1 MFAEAARVDQPPCVG
16 VQETDPSARRNAFL
30 MLFNCAQDLA
40 VDYYLQHAEETTTY
54 GDGFQ
59 LIVLEL
65 TRKVRVRFDFFCA
78 LPRRFIRVTLAAVLP
93 SCYHRGIHPLC
104 RFSVC

>member
-1 MFAEAARVDQPPCVG
+1 MTVRCLRA
-16 VQETDPSARRNAFL
+16 QESDPSARRNAFL

-40 VDYYLQHAEETTTY
+40 VDYYLQHAEETTSF

-65 TRKVRVRFDFFCA
+65 TRKVCTCRAVSSIG
-78 LPRRFIRVTLAAVLP
+78 LPLLM
-93 SCYHRGIHPLC
+93 L
-104 RFSVC
+104 